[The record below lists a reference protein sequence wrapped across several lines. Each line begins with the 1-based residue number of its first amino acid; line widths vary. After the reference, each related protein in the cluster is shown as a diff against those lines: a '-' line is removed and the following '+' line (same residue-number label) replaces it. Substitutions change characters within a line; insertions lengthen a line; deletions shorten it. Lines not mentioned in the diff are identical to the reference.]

1 MAQKWILENNILR
14 FGNVGFHKKLA
25 KNENDVL
32 GGGLFKV
39 DHDTNSIEL
48 FGKSIDR
55 YHSTDCFYSGDE
67 IG

>member
-48 FGKSIDR
+48 FGKSIDFGACK
-55 YHSTDCFYSGDE
+55 SSKQENQD
-67 IG
+67 